1 MGQEETSM
9 KRIGLIGAMSALA
22 MALLVPAAVSA
33 HTPPPYGG
41 GVDKA
46 LCTNRGGQH
55 GFGKIRLQMSAW
67 AYNYDAE
74 LATPNYIRIV
84 GTMDQKING
93 VWVRGSATTATTQVY
108 PDGTANDFTNMLG
121 LGWHFRSADHPRTR
135 MTMRIEFWDDRPTGD
150 VRLANISARTAAC

>member
-1 MGQEETSM
+1 M

-22 MALLVPAAVSA
+22 LALLVPAAVSA

-46 LCTNRGGQH
+46 FCTNRGGKH
-55 GFGKIRLQMSAW
+55 GFGKVVLQMGAFATNNDPDSR
-67 AYNYDAE
+67 
-74 LATPNYIRIV
+74 TPNYLPIV

-93 VWVRGSATTATTQVY
+93 VWVRGSATTATTQIY
-108 PDGTANDFTNMLG
+108 PDGTPHDFTNMLG

-135 MTMRIEFWDDRPTGD
+135 MTMRIEFWDDLPTGD
-150 VRLANISARTAAC
+150 VRLAKISARTAAC